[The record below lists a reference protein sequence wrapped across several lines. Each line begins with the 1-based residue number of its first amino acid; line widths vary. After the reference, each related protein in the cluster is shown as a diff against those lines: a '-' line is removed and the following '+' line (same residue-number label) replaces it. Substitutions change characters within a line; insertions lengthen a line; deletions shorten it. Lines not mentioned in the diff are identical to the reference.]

1 MNKAI
6 LVGRNVKEIELRATT
21 SGSSVTA
28 FTIAVNRDFKNANG
42 EIEADFINCVA
53 YGKTA
58 ELLSKYVKKGD
69 RLAVEGRIQVR
80 NYDNQEGKKVYVTE
94 VIVQNIEF
102 LEPKREECQMATD
115 KENLTLQKEANDPFE
130 EFGQEIEIKDEDLP
144 F

>member
-1 MNKAI
+1 MNKTI
-6 LVGRNVKEIELRATT
+6 LIGRNVKEIEYRTTT
-21 SGSSVTA
+21 SGKGVTA

-42 EIEADFINCVA
+42 ETEADFINCVA

-69 RLAVEGRIQVR
+69 RLAVEGRIQTR

-102 LEPKREECQMATD
+102 LEPKTNNKEETPAPVET
-115 KENLTLQKEANDPFE
+115 TNDPFK
-130 EFGQEIEIKDEDLP
+130 EFGEDLELTDADLP

>member
-1 MNKAI
+1 MNKTI
-6 LVGRNVKEIELRATT
+6 LVGRNVKEIEYRTTT
-21 SGSSVTA
+21 SGKGATA

-42 EIEADFINCVA
+42 ETEADFINCVA

-102 LEPKREECQMATD
+102 LETKSNKKEETPAPEET
-115 KENLTLQKEANDPFE
+115 TSDPFK
-130 EFGQEIEIKDEDLP
+130 EFGEELELTDADLP

>member
-1 MNKAI
+1 MNKAVLI
-6 LVGRNVKEIELRATT
+6 GRNTKEIELRATK

-42 EIEADFINCVA
+42 ETEADFINCVA

-102 LEPKREECQMATD
+102 LESKQGKKEEVSAPTPAAE
-115 KENLTLQKEANDPFE
+115 KTTNDPFK
-130 EFGQEIEIKDEDLP
+130 EFGEELELTDADLP

>member
-21 SGSSVTA
+21 SGTSVTA

-42 EIEADFINCVA
+42 ETEADFINCVA

-102 LEPKREECQMATD
+102 LETKSNKKEETPVP
-115 KENLTLQKEANDPFE
+115 EETTSDPFK
-130 EFGQEIEIKDEDLP
+130 EFGEELELTEADLP

>member
-1 MNKAI
+1 MNKVLLIA
-6 LVGRNVKEIELRATT
+6 RNVKEIELKATKT
-21 SGSSVTA
+21 GTSVTA
-28 FTIAVNRDFKNANG
+28 FTVAVNRDFKNANG
-42 EIEADFINCVA
+42 ETEADFINCVA

-102 LEPKREECQMATD
+102 LEPKTNNKEETPAPEET
-115 KENLTLQKEANDPFE
+115 TSDPFK
-130 EFGQEIEIKDEDLP
+130 EFGEELELTDADLP

>member
-6 LVGRNVKEIELRATT
+6 LVGRNVKEIELRATA
-21 SGSSVTA
+21 SGTSVTA
-28 FTIAVNRDFKNANG
+28 FTIAVNRDYKNANG
-42 EIEADFINCVA
+42 EYEADFINCVA
-53 YGKTA
+53 YNKTA
-58 ELLSKYVKKGD
+58 ELLSKCVKKGD

-102 LEPKREECQMATD
+102 LEPKTSNKEETSAPVET
-115 KENLTLQKEANDPFE
+115 TNDPFK
-130 EFGQEIEIKDEDLP
+130 EFGEELELTDADLP

>member
-1 MNKAI
+1 MNKTI
-6 LVGRNVKEIELRATT
+6 LIGRNVKEIELRTTT

-42 EIEADFINCVA
+42 ETEADFINCVA

-58 ELLSKYVKKGD
+58 EILSKYVKKGD

-102 LEPKREECQMATD
+102 LETKSNKKEETPAPEET
-115 KENLTLQKEANDPFE
+115 TSDPFK
-130 EFGQEIEIKDEDLP
+130 EFGEELQLTDEDLP